1 MAGKIVI
8 EDCTELETRVNVIKK
23 KSNTEMNTN
32 GVVLKSDVAPIRT
45 MIFYPIPRD
54 TTIA

>member
-1 MAGKIVI
+1 
-8 EDCTELETRVNVIKK
+8 
-23 KSNTEMNTN
+23 MNTN
-32 GVVLKSDVAPIRT
+32 RVVLKSDVAPIRT

>member
-23 KSNTEMNTN
+23 KGNTKMNTI
-32 GVVLKSDVAPIRT
+32 VLKSDVAPYAIRT